1 MANLLNQFNANGI
14 SFDVADH
21 IARKDIED
29 IKTEKANIFIA
40 EAPLKYENDILT
52 INLSGYVKEN
62 EKDSLEA
69 ELKNSIAVNKEE
81 TNDRINE
88 IHNLFEK
95 IFGNYVIIEDSSL
108 SFNNDIPLLEN
119 YNTNLEELN
128 TTIETLRNK
137 ENNDFSDLS
146 TELENKYN
154 ELSSS
159 IEELDNTSTG
169 RLENLEK
176 RCSNLE
182 NELFGNLDATNY
194 ENFESRL
201 DKIETTVNKIYTSLK
216 NIGIIN
222 E

>member
-40 EAPLKYENDILT
+40 ETPLRYENDILT
-52 INLSGYVKEN
+52 IDLSDYVKKN
-62 EKDSLEA
+62 EKDNLET
-69 ELKNSIAVNKEE
+69 ELKDFIATNKEE

-88 IHNLFEK
+88 IHNLFKK
-95 IFGNYVIIEDSSL
+95 IFNDYVIIEDSSL
-108 SFNNDIPLLEN
+108 SFNNNIPLLKD

-128 TTIETLRNK
+128 TTIETLENK
-137 ENNDFSDLS
+137 EINDISDLS
-146 TELENKYN
+146 IELENKYN
-154 ELSSS
+154 DLSSS
-159 IEELDNTSTG
+159 IEELDNTSTEK
-169 RLENLEK
+169 LENLEK

-201 DKIETTVNKIYTSLK
+201 DKIEETVNKIYTSLK

-222 E
+222 Q

>member
-52 INLSGYVKEN
+52 INLSDYVKEN
-62 EKDSLEA
+62 EKDSLET
-69 ELKNSIAVNKEE
+69 ELKNSMAVNKEE

-88 IHNLFEK
+88 IHNLFKK
-95 IFGNYVIIEDSSL
+95 IFDDYVIIEDSSL
-108 SFNNDIPLLEN
+108 SFNNNIPLLKN

-146 TELENKYN
+146 TELKNKYN

-169 RLENLEK
+169 RLESLEK

-182 NELFGNLDATNY
+182 NELFGSLDATNY

-216 NIGIIN
+216 NIGIIK

>member
-21 IARKDIED
+21 TARKDIED

-52 INLSGYVKEN
+52 INLGDYVKEN
-62 EKDSLEA
+62 EKDNLET
-69 ELKNSIAVNKEE
+69 ELKDSIATNKEE

-88 IHNLFEK
+88 IHNLFKK
-95 IFGNYVIIEDSSL
+95 IFGDYVIIEDSSL
-108 SFNNDIPLLEN
+108 SFNSNIPLLKD
-119 YNTNLEELN
+119 YNINLEELN

-137 ENNDFSDLS
+137 ENNEFFDLS
-146 TELENKYN
+146 TDLNNKYN

-159 IEELDNTSTG
+159 IEELNNTSTG
-169 RLENLEK
+169 KLENLEK

-216 NIGIIN
+216 SIGIIQ
-222 E
+222 

>member
-52 INLSGYVKEN
+52 INLSDYVKEN
-62 EKDSLEA
+62 EKDSLET
-69 ELKNSIAVNKEE
+69 ELKNSMAVNKEE

-88 IHNLFEK
+88 IHNLFKK
-95 IFGNYVIIEDSSL
+95 IFDDYVIIEDSSL
-108 SFNNDIPLLEN
+108 SFNNNIPLLKN

-169 RLENLEK
+169 RLESLEK

-182 NELFGNLDATNY
+182 NELFGSLDATNY

-216 NIGIIN
+216 NIGIIK

>member
-14 SFDVADH
+14 SFDIADH

-29 IKTEKANIFIA
+29 IKTEKANIFVA
-40 EAPLKYENDILT
+40 ETPLRYENDILT
-52 INLSGYVKEN
+52 IDLSDYVKKN
-62 EKDSLEA
+62 EKDNLET
-69 ELKNSIAVNKEE
+69 ELKDSIATNKEE

-88 IHNLFEK
+88 IHNLFKK
-95 IFGNYVIIEDSSL
+95 IFNDYVIIEDSSL
-108 SFNNDIPLLEN
+108 SFNNNIPLLKD

-128 TTIETLRNK
+128 TTIETLENK
-137 ENNDFSDLS
+137 EINDISDLS

-154 ELSSS
+154 DLSSS
-159 IEELDNTSTG
+159 IEELNNTSTEK
-169 RLENLEK
+169 LENLEK

-222 E
+222 

>member
-29 IKTEKANIFIA
+29 IKIKKANVFIA
-40 EAPLKYENDILT
+40 ETPLEYENDILT
-52 INLSGYVKEN
+52 INLSDYIKKN
-62 EKDSLEA
+62 EKDNLET
-69 ELKNSIAVNKEE
+69 ELKDSIAANKEE

-88 IHNLFEK
+88 IHNLFKK
-95 IFGNYVIIEDSSL
+95 IFNDYIIIEDSSL
-108 SFNNDIPLLEN
+108 SFNSNIPLLKD

-128 TTIETLRNK
+128 TAIETLENK
-137 ENNDFSDLS
+137 ENKDISDLS
-146 TELENKYN
+146 TELDNKYN
-154 ELSSS
+154 NLSSS
-159 IEELDNTSTG
+159 IEELDNTSKEK
-169 RLENLEK
+169 LENLEK

-201 DKIETTVNKIYTSLK
+201 DKIEETVNKIYTSLK

-222 E
+222 